1 MTKINKGSL
10 VAGAIAC
17 GIAISVSLLPS
28 SAVGEQ
34 QRLNSAKVGAK
45 NLFYR
50 QIEFPSE
57 KKNIGLTY
65 SIELIRDGKVAS
77 VDSRFPFRSGD
88 QLRFHVQSNADGY
101 LYIAMKQGS
110 KGDSAVLFPPG
121 GAAENNEVKAGQ
133 DIVVPAKGV
142 LEFDNT
148 PGNEIVKLVLSTKK
162 LEGAELNKY
171 SRSVLITPKQKNQS
185 ISAEYLLE
193 FASAGSDASTAQFS
207 SPDKPPAFAAEP
219 ALTVVSETPDKPLSV
234 ELLLSHAS
242 ASGATAALP
251 EGVPDFNARET
262 GSASTNIA
270 SANSR
275 PNQHKSP
282 KANASN
288 NAIVTDKWALVIGI
302 SDFKDPKWNLMYP
315 AKDAQD
321 FANFLVKEGHFA
333 PDHVK
338 VLINSNATRQN
349 ILSAF
354 GEGWLPENVKPGDI
368 ALVYVAT
375 HGTSSSQD
383 AKKLNYLVAY
393 DTDPKHAF
401 STGINIQDLVA
412 TIKQRLNEDA
422 NRLVLV
428 LDTCHSGSAEP
439 GAKAL
444 AAPMFDISDLIQG
457 TGQMIIASAGSL
469 QTAHDSMRYQN
480 GIFTKHFIDGLRKY
494 KKLSDAFSYTKAK
507 VAEESK
513 ADFHNEQTPM
523 IKDAEWSGSEIVLTV
538 PPAQPRTPSKK

>member
-1 MTKINKGSL
+1 MKFNGSFIR
-10 VAGAIAC
+10 GALAF
-17 GIAISVSLLPS
+17 GIAVSISFLPS
-28 SAVGEQ
+28 SAIGEHQ
-34 QRLNSAKVGAK
+34 STKNKVGAK

-50 QIEFPSE
+50 QIQNPSE

-77 VDSRFPFRSGD
+77 VDSRFPFKSGD
-88 QLRFHVQSNADGY
+88 QLRFHVQSNTDGY
-101 LYIAMKQGS
+101 LYIAMKEGS
-110 KGDSAVLFPPG
+110 RGDSAILFPPPG
-121 GAAENNEVKAGQ
+121 NSENNQIKAGQ
-133 DIVVPAKGV
+133 DIIIPAKGV
-142 LEFDNT
+142 LEFDDT
-148 PGNEIVKLVLSTKK
+148 PGNELVKLVLSAKK
-162 LEGAELNKY
+162 LEGTELSQY
-171 SRSVLITPKQKNQS
+171 SRSVLITPKQKAQT
-185 ISAEYLLE
+185 ISTQYLLE
-193 FASAGSDASTAQFS
+193 FASGDGSSAQFS
-207 SPDKPPAFAAEP
+207 SQDKPPAFAAEP
-219 ALTVVSETPDKPLSV
+219 ALTVVSETPEKPMSI

-242 ASGATAALP
+242 KDGLTAELP
-251 EGVPDFNARET
+251 QGVVDLNTRET
-262 GSASTNIA
+262 SHEGSGQAA
-270 SANSR
+270 SAATSR
-275 PNQHKSP
+275 RRPS
-282 KANASN
+282 ATN

-338 VLINSNATRQN
+338 VLTNASATRQN

-375 HGTSSSQD
+375 HGTSSTQD

-412 TIKQRLNEDA
+412 TIKQRLNDDA
-422 NRLVLV
+422 NRLVLI

-444 AAPMFDISDLIQG
+444 SAPMFDISDLIQG

-469 QTAHDSMRYQN
+469 QTAHDSMRYKN

-494 KKLSDAFSYTKAK
+494 KKLSDVFAYTKSH
-507 VAEESK
+507 VTEESK
-513 ADFHNEQTPM
+513 ADFHNEQTP
-523 IKDAEWSGSEIVLTV
+523 ILKDAEWSGSEIVLTV
-538 PPAQPRTPSKK
+538 PPSQPRKPNASRK

>member
-1 MTKINKGSL
+1 MTMKFNGSFIT
-10 VAGAIAC
+10 GALAF
-17 GIAISVSLLPS
+17 GIAVSFSYLPS
-28 SAVGEQ
+28 SAIGEHKSIKN
-34 QRLNSAKVGAK
+34 RVGAK

-50 QIEFPSE
+50 QIQDPSE
-57 KKNIGLTY
+57 RKNIGLTY

-77 VDSRFPFRSGD
+77 VDSRFPFKSGD
-88 QLRFHVQSNADGY
+88 QLRFHVQTNADAY
-101 LYIAMKQGS
+101 LYIAMKEGS
-110 KGDSAVLFPPG
+110 KGDAAVLFPPPG
-121 GAAENNEVKAGQ
+121 GSEDNQIKAGQ
-133 DIVVPAKGV
+133 DIVIPAKGV
-142 LEFDNT
+142 LEFDDT
-148 PGNEIVKLVLSTKK
+148 PGNEIVKLVLSAKK
-162 LEGAELNKY
+162 LEGTELSQY
-171 SRSVLITPKQKNQS
+171 SRSVLITPKQKTQT
-185 ISAEYLLE
+185 ISSEYLLE
-193 FASAGSDASTAQFS
+193 FASSGDGASTQFS
-207 SPDKPPAFAAEP
+207 SQDKPPAFAAEP
-219 ALTVVSETPDKPLSV
+219 ALTVVSETPEKPLAI
-234 ELLLSHAS
+234 ELILSHAS
-242 ASGATAALP
+242 NNGLTAELP
-251 EGVPDFNARET
+251 QGVPDFNARET
-262 GSASTNIA
+262 SDGASGQAA
-270 SANSR
+270 SSPASR
-275 PNQHKSP
+275 RSKPSKT
-282 KANASN
+282 N

-333 PDHVK
+333 PDHVN
-338 VLINSNATRQN
+338 VLTNSNATRQN

-375 HGTSSSQD
+375 HGTSSTQD

-412 TIKQRLNEDA
+412 TIKQRLNDDA

-444 AAPMFDISDLIQG
+444 SAPMFDISDLIQG

-494 KKLSDAFSYTKAK
+494 KKLSDVFAYTKAQ
-507 VAEESK
+507 VTEESK
-513 ADFHNEQTPM
+513 SDFHNEQTP
-523 IKDAEWSGSEIVLTV
+523 ILKDAEWSGSEIVLTV
-538 PPAQPRTPSKK
+538 PPSQPRKPNSARK

>member
-1 MTKINKGSL
+1 MTIKRTSRNIIRYS
-10 VAGAIAC
+10 VAC
-17 GIAISVSLLPS
+17 GIALTFPFQPS
-28 SAVGEQ
+28 PAVGEQ
-34 QRLNSAKVGAK
+34 QKINKVGAK

-50 QIEFPSE
+50 QIEFPSD

-65 SIELIRDGKVAS
+65 SIELIRDGKIAS
-77 VDSRFPFRSGD
+77 VDSRFPFKSGD

-101 LYIAMKQGS
+101 LYIAMKEGS
-110 KGDSAVLFPPG
+110 KGDAAILFPAG
-121 GAAENNEVKAGQ
+121 NGENNQVKVSQ
-133 DIVVPAKGV
+133 DIVVPTKGV
-142 LEFDNT
+142 LEFDDN
-148 PGNEIVKLVLSTKK
+148 PGNETVKLVFSTKK

-171 SRSVLITPKQKNQS
+171 SRSVLITPKQKTQT
-185 ISAEYLLE
+185 ISTEYLLE
-193 FASAGSDASTAQFS
+193 FANVENTQAQFS

-219 ALTVVSETPDKPLSV
+219 ALTVVSENPEKPLSV
-234 ELLLSHAS
+234 ELVLSHAS
-242 ASGATAALP
+242 RAGLSAELP
-251 EGVPDFNARET
+251 EGVADLNARET
-262 GSASTNIA
+262 AGGKVRATDSKRETQGRSNKTTT
-270 SANSR
+270 
-275 PNQHKSP
+275 P
-282 KANASN
+282 N

-354 GEGWLPENVKPGDI
+354 GEGWLPDNVKPGDI

-383 AKKLNYLVAY
+383 SKRLNYLVAY

-444 AAPMFDISDLIQG
+444 SAPMFDISDLIQG

-480 GIFTKHFIDGLRKY
+480 GIFTKHFIDGLRRY
-494 KKLSDAFSYTKAK
+494 KKLSEAFDYTKTK
-507 VAEESK
+507 VTEESK
-513 ADFHNEQTPM
+513 ADFHNEQTPV
-523 IKDAEWSGSEIVLTV
+523 IKDAEWNGSEIVLTV
-538 PPAQPRTPSKK
+538 PPAQPRTPLANKK